1 MFVAHDVLLDVAF
14 GVARPRLVSLASTRA
29 LVDASRAAY
38 QEGLASQ
45 GCANESGA
53 SANGA
58 SPNSASPNS
67 AGRPRAGPGARPGV
81 RLARIRF
88 LPPVERADS
97 TTVGMRWEASGV
109 SVGLFPVLD
118 ADITLAAAG
127 ERTTMLALS
136 GVCRS
141 PCEHPGPALLNAP
154 ISAVAGAPGRPPNGP
169 PAAPGLVA
177 DVAVRALLRYAASY
191 LTQ

>member
-1 MFVAHDVLLDVAF
+1 MFVVHDVLLDVTF

-38 QEGLASQ
+38 QEGLTSQ
-45 GCANESGA
+45 SRA
-53 SANGA
+53 SANDGC
-58 SPNSASPNS
+58 PGS
-67 AGRPRAGPGARPGV
+67 AGEIRTGPGARPGV
-81 RLARIRF
+81 QLARVRF

-109 SVGLFPVLD
+109 AVGLYPVLD

-127 ERTTMLALS
+127 ERTTMLTLS
-136 GVCRS
+136 GVYRA
-141 PCEHPGPALLNAP
+141 PCEHPGPALLSAP
-154 ISAVAGAPGRPPNGP
+154 ISAVAGAPARPPGGP

-191 LTQ
+191 LTG